1 MENEVVQ
8 MAGLAYATLG
18 IVASAALG
26 GMGTAIGSGMAG
38 TVAAGVLAEKP
49 HLFTKT
55 LVLTALPGSQAIYG
69 LLIAFLINSRI
80 TGLTELSV
88 VDGKQFM
95 WAGILMGMAALFSG
109 IYQGKVAAG
118 GVGALARDE
127 SLLTSSIVLAAMV
140 ETSAILGLLMA
151 FLLLPTV

>member
-1 MENEVVQ
+1 MENEVIQ
-8 MAGLAYATLG
+8 MAGSTYAILG
-18 IVASAALG
+18 VVASSVLG

-38 TVAAGVLAEKP
+38 RVAAGVLAEKP

-80 TGLTELSV
+80 AGVTDLSV
-88 VDGKQFM
+88 VTGQQFM
-95 WAGILMGMAALFSG
+95 WAGILMGVAALFSG
-109 IYQGKVAAG
+109 IYQGQVAAG
-118 GVGALARDE
+118 GVGSLARDE
-127 SLLTSSIVLAAMV
+127 SLLTPSIVLAAMV